1 MNGELKVELVEL
13 YSVGAA
19 CADLD
24 VEAAKQSKFR
34 SASSIFGFALRPQ
47 EGWTNAIPSRYYTV
61 QVRIVDKTFDVYWP
75 VPLALPRTQAHFFHR
90 FQIEDLVPCHAKV

>member
-24 VEAAKQSKFR
+24 VEAAKQSKFG
-34 SASSIFGFALRPQ
+34 SASSIFGFAGRVDIHNPQ
-47 EGWTNAIPSRYYTV
+47 SILLYCSS
-61 QVRIVDKTFDVYWP
+61 
-75 VPLALPRTQAHFFHR
+75 
-90 FQIEDLVPCHAKV
+90 